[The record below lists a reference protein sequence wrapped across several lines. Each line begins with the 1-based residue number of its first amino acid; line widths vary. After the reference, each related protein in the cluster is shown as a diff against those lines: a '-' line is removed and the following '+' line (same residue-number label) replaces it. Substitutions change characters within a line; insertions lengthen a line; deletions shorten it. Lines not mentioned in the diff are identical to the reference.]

1 MRLFVHLRPPLVAS
15 AMLLLVVTAAPSSA
29 QIFKK
34 IADRAK
40 EGVERKAEQKISQK
54 IDDATSKLVNRSF
67 DKVFGDDGSGS
78 GGSKKG
84 GGSRLFSLLPNA
96 PTEARY
102 DFNAVVTYEIESMP
116 KGKPTGEMLEMT
128 MQFNPAKSYAGARL
142 VQKDKPAEGAFN
154 MIFDVP
160 NESMVMLFESDTG
173 KFSMAYG
180 WKDARRYAETQQ
192 PSSASGGTVATTQV
206 RQDARPLQ
214 YTKLGA
220 RRIAGYNA
228 EGYRAED
235 AEGLVDVWIAKD
247 ASLNYGRLVGATSSM
262 KGMRGA
268 MPDSYP
274 VGMLMASEST
284 DKKTGDKTRMTVTSV
299 NPKANVQIDMSKYPK
314 IGASK

>member
-1 MRLFVHLRPPLVAS
+1 MRLVQILRPSLVAS
-15 AMLLLVVTAAPSSA
+15 AFLFLVATATPASA

-34 IADRAK
+34 ISDRAK
-40 EGVERKAEQKISQK
+40 EAAGRKVEQKISQK
-54 IDDATSKLVNRSF
+54 IDDATSKLVDRSF
-67 DKVFGDDGSGS
+67 NKVFGDDKAT
-78 GGSKKG
+78 GGRSS

-102 DFNAVVTYEIESMP
+102 DFNAVVTYDIELMP
-116 KGKPTGEMLEMT
+116 KGKSSGEVLEMM
-128 MQFNPAKSYAGARL
+128 MQFNAAKSYAGARL
-142 VQKDKPAEGAFN
+142 VQKDKPGEGAFN

-173 KFSMAYG
+173 KFSMAYS
-180 WKDARRYAETQQ
+180 WKDARRYAETPQ
-192 PSSASGGTVATTQV
+192 PGAASGGAVATTQV

-214 YTKLGA
+214 YKKLGA
-220 RRIAGYNA
+220 RRIAGFNS

-235 AEGLVDVWIAKD
+235 DEGLVDVWIAKD

-274 VGMLMASEST
+274 VGMLMASET
-284 DKKTGDKTRMTVTSV
+284 TEKKTGDKTRMTVTSV
-299 NPKANVQIDMSKYPK
+299 NSKANVQIDMSKYPK
-314 IGASK
+314 LGASK